1 MEINYFT
8 VLYWF
13 CHTSTWI
20 LHRYTHVPHPEPL
33 SLPIPSPW
41 VVPVHQPWG
50 SSIRHWTWT
59 GNSFLIWYYTCFNAI
74 LPNHPSLSLFH
85 RVQKTVLCI
94 GVSFAVWLFLKNVLW
109 VTFLYF
115 GNSNNFLVGCWA
127 SLSSPLPGRTS
138 EVNDQ
143 NTPRNQGIVL
153 DELNKVVSLGY
164 LHSVQNVFLWWPN
177 DELLFWFSS
186 FSFKTSLIPPCMPN
200 TPPTPYFFS
209 SSYPFW
215 FSFPS
220 ICIF

>member
-1 MEINYFT
+1 MLQIGLLVPRFWLYLDSVQILWCYVTNYYT
-8 VLYWF
+8 VWTLLRPFIVWY
-13 CHTSTWI
+13 S
-20 LHRYTHVPHPEPL
+20 
-33 SLPIPSPW
+33 SLFFHSFFFF
-41 VVPVHQPWG
+41 
-50 SSIRHWTWT
+50 WTDD
-59 GNSFLIWYYTCFNAI
+59 SFLTWYYTCFNPI
-74 LPNHPSLSLFH
+74 LPNHPSLSLSH

-109 VTFLYF
+109 VTFLSF
-115 GNSNNFLVGCWA
+115 GNCNNCLVVCWA

-138 EVNDQ
+138 EVNNQ

-153 DELNKVVSLGY
+153 DELDKVFSLGY

-186 FSFKTSLIPPCMPN
+186 FSFKTSLIPPCMPY

-209 SSYPFW
+209 SSYTFW